1 MPDSTQVSRAQEIF
15 AILQATYPDAHCEL
29 DYQSPFQLLIATI
42 LSAQSTDKRVN
53 LVTPVLFERFPTPAA
68 LAEAELSEIE
78 NIIHATGFFRQKA
91 KFLLATARAL
101 ENEHAGAVPDSLAK
115 LTRLP
120 GVARK
125 TANVVLG
132 ECFGA
137 SEGVVVDTHVRR
149 LSQRLGLTSEEDP
162 VKIERDLQALY
173 PPAQWVLL
181 SHLLIWHGRRLCSAR
196 KPNCSACPI
205 AHLCPNCPPSKFFP

>member
-1 MPDSTQVSRAQEIF
+1 MPDLAQLSRAQDVF
-15 AILQATYPDAHCEL
+15 TILQATYPDAHCEL

-42 LSAQSTDKRVN
+42 LSAQSTDQRVN
-53 LVTPVLFERFPTPAA
+53 IVTPALFERFPNPAA
-68 LAEAELSEIE
+68 LAQAEPSEIE
-78 NIIHATGFFRQKA
+78 SIIHSTGFFRQKA
-91 KFLLATARAL
+91 KFLLATAQTL
-101 ENEHAGAVPDSLAK
+101 QNEYAGEVPRTLTE

-149 LSQRLGLTSEEDP
+149 LSQRLGFTSEEDP
-162 VKIERDLQALY
+162 TKIERDLQGLY
-173 PPAQWVLL
+173 EPVQWVLL

-196 KPNCSACPI
+196 KPNCSVCPL
-205 AHLCPNCPPSKFFP
+205 AHLCPSASTS